1 MQKKKGALLGSLQ
14 RIGKS
19 FMLPI
24 AVLPAAGILMGFGA
38 LFTNKDYFNEG
49 SVLFFI
55 GEVFNAGGSAIFD
68 NLALLFAIG
77 VALGLTGNAGA
88 SALAAVVGYLLM
100 IKVVSLGSTESMELN
115 TGVLGGIIAGAIA
128 AYMYNR
134 YYDIKLPD
142 WLQFFGGKRF
152 VPIVT
157 SLVMVLVGLIFLV
170 IWPPVQQAINAGG
183 NWIIQQ
189 GAIGLFLYGVFN
201 RLLIPFGL
209 HHILNTLVWF
219 NIGEFTTEAG
229 NVVTGDIPRF
239 FAQDPSAGIFMTGF
253 FPILMFALP
262 AACFAMLH
270 EVKPERRKFISGILI
285 SAALTAF
292 ITGITEPIEFSFMF
306 VAPFLYVIHAILTG
320 TSMALVYLLGIRHGF
335 SFSAGGIDY
344 FLNMHLATQPW
355 LLALIGIIYAV
366 IYYVVFRLLIRWM
379 NLKTPGREE
388 GGENENEDA
397 GRIKS
402 RSDDDDLAKKVLA
415 AIGGKENIDRL
426 DACIT
431 RLRMTVK
438 DEDKLDSEQL
448 KKLGASG
455 VIKVGSGNFQA
466 VFGTKSEQLKDRI
479 LHWIDEEQDHKA
491 EGESEKNQ

>member
-1 MQKKKGALLGSLQ
+1 
-14 RIGKS
+14 
-19 FMLPI
+19 
-24 AVLPAAGILMGFGA
+24 MGFGA
-38 LFTNKDYFNEG
+38 LLTNQEYFAEG
-49 SVLFFI
+49 SVPYFI

-88 SALAAVVGYLLM
+88 SALAAVVGDFLM
-100 IKVVSLGSTESMELN
+100 SKVVFLGSTESMELN
-115 TGVLGGIIAGAIA
+115 TGVLAGSIAGAIA

-134 YYDIKLPD
+134 YHDIKLPD

-170 IWPPVQQAINAGG
+170 VGLPVQQAINAGG
-183 NWIIQQ
+183 NWIIGQ

-219 NIGEFTTEAG
+219 NIGEYTTEAG

-253 FPILMFALP
+253 YPILMFALP

-270 EVKPERRKFISGILI
+270 EVKPERRKLVSGILI
-285 SAALTAF
+285 SAALTAL

-306 VAPFLYVIHAILTG
+306 VAPFLYVYSCHSYRNFQAV
-320 TSMALVYLLGIRHGF
+320 VYLLGIRHGF
-335 SFSAGGIDY
+335 SFSAGGIDF
-344 FLNMHLATQPW
+344 FLNMHLANETVAVGIGRDHLCGD
-355 LLALIGIIYAV
+355 LLCGV
-366 IYYVVFRLLIRWM
+366 PVVNPLDE
-379 NLKTPGREE
+379 LKTPGREDE
-388 GGENENEDA
+388 TEDGA
-397 GRIKS
+397 EKQKQA
-402 RSDDDDLAKKVLA
+402 RSDEDEWARKVLA
-415 AIGGKENIDRL
+415 AIGGKENIDQL

-438 DEDKLDSEQL
+438 DEDKLDEEQL

-479 LHWIDEEQDHKA
+479 LQWIQAEEQQETGKNRRKSSNGIKKA
-491 EGESEKNQ
+491 RFN

>member
-55 GEVFNAGGSAIFD
+55 GEVFNAG
-68 NLALLFAIG
+68 LAVPFLTTWLCC
-77 VALGLTGNAGA
+77 LPLEWHYLTGNAGA

-189 GAIGLFLYGVFN
+189 GAIGLFLYGCSN

-229 NVVTGDIPRF
+229 NVVTGIFPVSL
-239 FAQDPSAGIFMTGF
+239 QDPSAGIFMTGF

-320 TSMALVYLLGIRHGF
+320 TSMALVYRLAYF
-335 SFSAGGIDY
+335 SSWIFIFSRRD
-344 FLNMHLATQPW
+344 
-355 LLALIGIIYAV
+355 
-366 IYYVVFRLLIRWM
+366 
-379 NLKTPGREE
+379 
-388 GGENENEDA
+388 
-397 GRIKS
+397 
-402 RSDDDDLAKKVLA
+402 
-415 AIGGKENIDRL
+415 
-426 DACIT
+426 
-431 RLRMTVK
+431 
-438 DEDKLDSEQL
+438 
-448 KKLGASG
+448 
-455 VIKVGSGNFQA
+455 
-466 VFGTKSEQLKDRI
+466 
-479 LHWIDEEQDHKA
+479 
-491 EGESEKNQ
+491 

>member
-1 MQKKKGALLGSLQ
+1 
-14 RIGKS
+14 
-19 FMLPI
+19 MLPI

-38 LFTNKDYFNEG
+38 LLTNQEYFAEG
-49 SVLFFI
+49 SVPYFI

-88 SALAAVVGYLLM
+88 SALAAVVGYFLM
-100 IKVVSLGSTESMELN
+100 SKVVSLGSTESMELN

-134 YYDIKLPD
+134 YHDIKLPD

-170 IWPPVQQAINAGG
+170 VWPPVQQAINAGG
-183 NWIIQQ
+183 NWIIGQ

-219 NIGEFTTEAG
+219 NIGEYTTEAG

-253 FPILMFALP
+253 YPILMFALP

-270 EVKPERRKFISGILI
+270 EVKPGRRKLVSGILI
-285 SAALTAF
+285 SAALTAL

-320 TSMALVYLLGIRHGF
+320 TSMAVVYLLGIRHGF
-335 SFSAGGIDY
+335 SFSAGGIDF
-344 FLNMHLATQPW
+344 FLNMHLATKPW
-355 LLALIGIIYAV
+355 LLALVGIIYAV

-379 NLKTPGREE
+379 NLKTPGREDE
-388 GGENENEDA
+388 TEDGA
-397 GRIKS
+397 EKQKQA
-402 RSDDDDLAKKVLA
+402 RSDEDELARKVLA
-415 AIGGKENIDRL
+415 AIGGKENIDQL

-438 DEDKLDSEQL
+438 DEDKLDEEQL

-479 LHWIDEEQDHKA
+479 LQWIQAEEQQ
-491 EGESEKNQ
+491 ETGEKPEEKQ